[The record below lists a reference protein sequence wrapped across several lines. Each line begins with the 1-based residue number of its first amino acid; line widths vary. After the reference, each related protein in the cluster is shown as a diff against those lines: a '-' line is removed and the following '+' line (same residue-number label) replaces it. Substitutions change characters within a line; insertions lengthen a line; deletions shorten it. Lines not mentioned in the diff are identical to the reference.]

1 MNRVMLAAAAAL
13 SLGGCV
19 VYDYDD
25 TTPTGPGGT
34 VVIVEDGNYDPY
46 VVSAA
51 AYVYFDQYYFDDIW
65 TFEAT
70 VDDPNGV
77 GDIIGVWADVYDE
90 YAGGV
95 LVESFEL
102 YPTNDPY
109 FWFSDWFGSTTWLDP
124 FWGGYTV
131 DFVVYDSFEC
141 FGYTTVWA
149 ETY

>member
-1 MNRVMLAAAAAL
+1 MNRATLALLLPAV
-13 SLGGCV
+13 SGCL

-25 TTPTGPGGT
+25 DTYTEPGGT
-34 VVIVEDGNYDPY
+34 VIVVEDGNYDPY

-51 AYVYFDQYYFDDIW
+51 AYVYFDDYYYDDIW

-77 GDIIGVWADVYDE
+77 LDVIGVWADVYDE

-102 YPTNDPY
+102 YPTSDPY
-109 FWFSDWFGSTTWLDP
+109 FWFSDWFGSSTYLDP
-124 FWGGYTV
+124 FWPGYTV
-131 DFVVYDSFEC
+131 DFVVYDSYEC